1 MKTLQTK
8 RRVESLN
15 IDFYDLFYTL
25 TKKLSD
31 GGGEE

>member
-8 RRVESLN
+8 RRVKSLT
-15 IDFYDLFYTL
+15 IDFFDLFFTL